1 MTAITIPINMALIT
15 WAICAGFVIFE
26 IGVCIGLWLALSD
39 KKEINRLL
47 LWELSEVKK
56 MKFGKKQGAEE

>member
-1 MTAITIPINMALIT
+1 MMAITIPINMVLIT

>member
-1 MTAITIPINMALIT
+1 MTAITITINTALVI
-15 WAICAGFVIFE
+15 WAICCGFVLLE
-26 IGVCIGLWLALSD
+26 AGVCVGLWLALSE

>member
-26 IGVCIGLWLALSD
+26 FGVCIGLWLALSE

-56 MKFGKKQGAEE
+56 MKFGKDKEAEA